1 MRRVVIPALVL
12 AAVVAGFFL
21 THTDRLLDIA
31 SGATSQN
38 ICSKTFISG
47 QSPDEVYTQD
57 MRPEGG
63 MGLIDWALR
72 YDVDRERK
80 EVRTTVFGMFASRSV
95 YREDLGCVLVHDVA
109 PVDGGV
115 APSLIDGPAPPPGS
129 IGPPLET
136 ALNPALENAI

>member
-1 MRRVVIPALVL
+1 MRRVLIAALVL
-12 AAVVAGFFL
+12 AAAVAGFFL
-21 THTDRLLDIA
+21 THSDRLLRIA

-38 ICSKTFISG
+38 ICSKTFVSG
-47 QSPDEVYTQD
+47 QSPDEVYAQD

-80 EVRTTVFGMFASRSV
+80 EVRTTVFGMFVSRSIF
-95 YREDLGCVLVHDVA
+95 RDDLGCVLVHDVE

-115 APSLIDGPAPPPGS
+115 PPALLDGPAPPPGS
-129 IGPPLET
+129 VGPE
-136 ALNPALENAI
+136 